1 MGTKLS
7 FPPKIMTLLRQFEWT
22 WKDEKPPFLPLTIL
36 CKLEP
41 ADQTPGIQI
50 LIEIQDLEQFILIKI
65 EKKYTEKKSISSSS
79 KPLLLYNGP
88 ILGCRPKHHPRPFFH
103 FPYLAQTLLFCFRV
117 ETKPSSSLLKW
128 EWSMDL
134 RLKLSLFSLLSLPCY
149 FLMYASRS
157 TNLCDFWRHNFQ
169 YIIWYSILSKVSILS
184 CSIDIIVFDTV
195 WLLCIICA
203 QLINAVQ
210 FQLSAWMSG
219 NRSGH

>member
-1 MGTKLS
+1 MQIRAGRSNTRYSNPYRNSRSGTIYPNKN
-7 FPPKIMTLLRQFEWT
+7 
-22 WKDEKPPFLPLTIL
+22 WK
-36 CKLEP
+36 
-41 ADQTPGIQI
+41 
-50 LIEIQDLEQFILIKI
+50 EID
-65 EKKYTEKKSISSSS
+65 TEKKSISSSS